1 MRTNVFCLAF
11 LVAAGSA
18 SADIVIPEQDA
29 CTDKR
34 TGDPCGD
41 GGVCASDGF
50 SCQAG
55 ACRRHA
61 DESACRSE
69 EGCRWQESLRC
80 QSPTPTP
87 TPTPATATTPTP
99 TTATTPERSGC
110 AAMDGTSGLAL
121 LAALGVRRRRR

>member
-1 MRTNVFCLAF
+1 MRTTFVCLAF

-18 SADIVIPEQDA
+18 SADVVIPEQAA
-29 CTDKR
+29 CEDKR
-34 TGDPCGD
+34 AGDPCGD

-61 DESACRSE
+61 DERACRSD

-80 QSPTPTP
+80 QSPTAPAPTP
-87 TPTPATATTPTP
+87 TPTTPPTA
-99 TTATTPERSGC
+99 ATTPERSGC
-110 AAMDGTSGLAL
+110 ATIDGTSGLAL
-121 LAALGVRRRRR
+121 LAALCVRRRRR